1 MPNDAAARGVYL
13 YHTVCQ
19 LEIRHSTNSVT
30 VSQDYIAQTTHL
42 ERQPGPVSAA
52 TVLHIGSSSS
62 SIYRTLIICGGG
74 YLTVTR
80 SFIASG
86 RRCIAS
92 IFFFW
97 KKSFH
102 SSSSLPPSGWRWKSE
117 IDSR

>member
-1 MPNDAAARGVYL
+1 MPQRRGVYL

-19 LEIRHSTNSVT
+19 LDIRHTT
-30 VSQDYIAQTTHL
+30 TCIIVSQDYIAQTTHL
-42 ERQPGPVSAA
+42 ERSGPVSAA
-52 TVLHIGSSSS
+52 TLHIGSSSS

>member
-1 MPNDAAARGVYL
+1 MPQRRGVYL

-19 LEIRHSTNSVT
+19 LETRHTTNSVT

-42 ERQPGPVSAA
+42 ERPGPVSAA
-52 TVLHIGSSSS
+52 TLHIGSSSS

-74 YLTVTR
+74 YLTVMR

-92 IFFFW
+92 IFLFW

>member
-1 MPNDAAARGVYL
+1 MTPQLGVYL

-19 LEIRHSTNSVT
+19 LEIRHTTNSVN

-42 ERQPGPVSAA
+42 ARSGPVSAA

-92 IFFFW
+92 IFLFW